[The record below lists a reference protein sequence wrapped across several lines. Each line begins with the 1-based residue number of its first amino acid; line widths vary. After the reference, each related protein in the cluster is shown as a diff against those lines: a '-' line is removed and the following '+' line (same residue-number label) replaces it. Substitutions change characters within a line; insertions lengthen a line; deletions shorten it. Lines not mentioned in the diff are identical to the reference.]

1 MSGQLIISASI
12 IQGSAIRPAS
22 YDVTATDLTAVS
34 PGSIHY
40 KYTDD
45 TYIII
50 PVQNVDTRV
59 TELLNIEVWAS
70 QNNHTQQDQVS

>member
-1 MSGQLIISASI
+1 MLEQLIISASI
-12 IQGSAIRPAS
+12 IQGSAILPAS

-34 PGSIHY
+34 PGNILY

-50 PVQNVDTRV
+50 PAQNVDTRV